1 MNFDSEEQKG
11 ALNVSGIAEGFV
23 HQCSSMPPNTQH
35 FPARLTPLMHFKC
48 LININDFIDIY
59 IIILK
64 I

>member
-1 MNFDSEEQKG
+1 MNFDCEEQRG
-11 ALNVSGIAEGFV
+11 ALNVSGRAEGFV

-35 FPARLTPLMHFKC
+35 FPERLTPPMHFKC